1 MSEGTERMD
10 KTQTTIRSYNA
21 NAAAYAGKFME
32 YAPYVAH
39 IP

>member
-1 MSEGTERMD
+1 MSEGTESMD
-10 KTQTTIRSYNA
+10 KTHTTIQSYNA
-21 NAAAYAGKFME
+21 NAKAYAGKFME